1 MGFGISIA
9 TAIIAIGL
17 ILTATVYYERVSD
30 SCELLQDAR
39 DKQHERMR
47 SLLETGIEIYNTP
60 SCSYEDRGIIT
71 DNDSANDIF
80 YIKNTGTESIDKS
93 KLIVL
98 VNGEIVDHAAWSG
111 WLYPGRKFLTTAFTL
126 DSGDA
131 VKIVTANAR
140 SACAEV
146 V

>member
-17 ILTATVYYERVSD
+17 ILTATVYYGRVSD
-30 SCELLQDAR
+30 SYELLQDAR
-39 DKQHERMR
+39 GEEQARML
-47 SLLETGIEIYNTP
+47 SLLETGIEIYNTS

-71 DNDSANDIF
+71 DTENDIF
-80 YIKNTGTESIDKS
+80 YIKNTGTSSIDKA

-98 VNGEIVDHAAWSG
+98 INGEISNHTWSG
-111 WLYPGRKFLTTAFTL
+111 WLYPGKNFSTTTFTL
-126 DSGDA
+126 DSGDV
-131 VKIVTANAR
+131 VKVVTVNAR

>member
-30 SCELLQDAR
+30 SCELLQDVR
-39 DKQHERMR
+39 DKQHERML
-47 SLLETGIEIYNTP
+47 SQLETGIEIYNTS
-60 SCSYEDRGIIT
+60 SCSYEDRGKI
-71 DNDSANDIF
+71 ANSTSDIF
-80 YIKNTGTESIDKS
+80 YIKNTGTVSINKS

-98 VNGEIVDHAAWSG
+98 VNGDIVNHAAWSG
-111 WLYPGRKFLTTAFTL
+111 WLYPGRKFPTTTFTL

>member
-39 DKQHERMR
+39 DKQHERMI
-47 SLLETGIEIYNTP
+47 SLLETGIEIYNTS
-60 SCSYEDRGIIT
+60 SCSYEDRGKIT
-71 DNDSANDIF
+71 DNDGANDIF
-80 YIKNTGTESIDKS
+80 YIKNTGTVSINKS

-98 VNGEIVDHAAWSG
+98 VNGEIASHAWSG
-111 WLYPGRKFLTTAFTL
+111 WLYPGSKFSTTTFTL
-126 DSGDA
+126 DSGNV
-131 VKIVTANAR
+131 VKVVTANAR